1 MTAHDSVEDAVEA
14 IIGWSVPVFA
24 VATILL
30 WLVAP
35 LGTSRL
41 RLAATSG
48 LAAAGLAL
56 LVNQVISHL
65 WSRPRP
71 YAAHSAITVIADRS
85 TDPSFPS
92 DHAAAAFAIAFAIA
106 AFSATVG
113 TLFLSGATIIAL
125 SRVAGGLHYP
135 SDVVAGFLVG
145 LLAAAVVVTLGREPV
160 ERVVALLARVA
171 DPILGPVRRP
181 IEAAI
186 RRRRRQRA

>member
-1 MTAHDSVEDAVEA
+1 VRHDVWA
-14 IIGWSVPVFA
+14 
-24 VATILL
+24 
-30 WLVAP
+30 
-35 LGTSRL
+35 R
-41 RLAATSG
+41 
-48 LAAAGLAL
+48 AAGLAL
-56 LVNQVISHL
+56 PVNQVISHL

-71 YAAHSAITVIADRS
+71 YAAHSAVTVIADRS

-92 DHAAAAFAIAFAIA
+92 DHAAAAFAIAYAIG

-113 TLFLSGATIIAL
+113 ALFLSGATIVAL

-145 LLAAAVVVTLGREPV
+145 LFAAALVVTVGREPV

-171 DPILGPVRRP
+171 DPVLGPVRRP

-186 RRRRRQRA
+186 RRRRRRRA